1 MGRKPIADLREEMRA
16 VARGERTASP
26 LPAAP
31 LLSTLTS
38 EALELLK
45 LISERAPGNVQ
56 ELATLS
62 GRSQPN
68 VSRSLQVL
76 ARHGLLKMVRQG
88 REVRPVPMAREVRV
102 DLRTGTYVKC

>member
-1 MGRKPIADLREEMRA
+1 
-16 VARGERTASP
+16 VVSARPRRCP
-26 LPAAP
+26 RPP
-31 LLSTLTS
+31 LLCALTS

-56 ELATLS
+56 ELATLC
-62 GRSQPN
+62 GRAPPN

-76 ARHGLLKMVRQG
+76 AKHGLLKLVRQG

>member
-1 MGRKPIADLREEMRA
+1 MGRKPIAELREEMRA
-16 VARGERTASP
+16 VARGQRKASA

-38 EALELLK
+38 EALELLR
-45 LISERAPGNVQ
+45 LISEKAPSNVQ
-56 ELATLS
+56 ELAVLS

-76 ARHGLLKMVRQG
+76 AKQGLLKLVRQG
-88 REVRPVPMAREVRV
+88 REVQPVPVVKEVRV
-102 DLRTGTYVKC
+102 DLRTGTYVKY

>member
-1 MGRKPIADLREEMRA
+1 MGRQPIAELREQMRA
-16 VARGERTASP
+16 VARGERKASP

-31 LLSTLTS
+31 LPGTLTP
-38 EALELLK
+38 EALELFR

-68 VSRSLQVL
+68 VSRCLQV
-76 ARHGLLKMVRQG
+76 
-88 REVRPVPMAREVRV
+88 
-102 DLRTGTYVKC
+102 